1 MSGRLDL
8 FDVRDSATLLT
19 VLRNDKRMI
28 FQAAAHAQRAAD
40 FLLKLPEQKEEAA
53 AEAASISN
61 LAHSSRHG
69 ARSQR
74 QGKLLRY
81 DVKNEFCLQGTCL
94 LPARCPPYIA
104 RLVREGVIPAA
115 ERICGRW
122 PRPKI
127 AQKRLEA
134 SPPC

>member
-1 MSGRLDL
+1 M
-8 FDVRDSATLLT
+8 AT
-19 VLRNDKRMI
+19 
-28 FQAAAHAQRAAD
+28 
-40 FLLKLPEQKEEAA
+40 
-53 AEAASISN
+53 
-61 LAHSSRHG
+61 
-69 ARSQR
+69 RSQR

-104 RLVREGVIPAA
+104 RLVGEGVIPAA
-115 ERICGRW
+115 ERICRRW

-134 SPPC
+134 SPPWVNANSLGAVVPVAPVRGLRTPGQHRAPARVGQRARVSMCAHDRNQN